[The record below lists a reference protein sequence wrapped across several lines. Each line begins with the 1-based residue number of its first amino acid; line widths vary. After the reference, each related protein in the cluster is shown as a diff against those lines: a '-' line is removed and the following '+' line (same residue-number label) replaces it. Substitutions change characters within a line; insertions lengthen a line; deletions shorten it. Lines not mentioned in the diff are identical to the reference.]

1 MMAEMKKLVSAVHL
15 QDLLFCFGLAI
26 VLLVFILFEP
36 LNAMYKAL
44 NSDHGIIMSFIK
56 FAVLA
61 TTGEVLGVRI
71 KRGFYRLSG
80 FGLVPRALVWGF
92 LGMTI
97 HMAFVVFSVGTPAF
111 LEYLGVHGS
120 KSVLHAQEMSFFK
133 VLLAFAVSVTMNLIY
148 APVMMTMH
156 KITDAHIEHHG
167 GSLTA
172 LVRPIQVGNMMAAIN
187 WQVQW
192 HFVFKKTIPLFWIP
206 AHTVTFLL
214 PPAYRVLFAA
224 MLGILLGVIL
234 AVASVKGRA

>member
-1 MMAEMKKLVSAVHL
+1 MKKLVSAVRL
-15 QDLLFCFGLAI
+15 QDILFCFLLTI
-26 VLLVFILFEP
+26 VFLLFVIFEP
-36 LNAMYKAL
+36 LNTIYKAL
-44 NSDHGIIMSFIK
+44 NSDHGIIMSFLK

-71 KRGFYRLSG
+71 KRGFYKLSG
-80 FGLVPRALVWGF
+80 FGLVPRALVWGL

-111 LEYLGVHGS
+111 LEYLGIHGS
-120 KSVLHAQEMSFFK
+120 RSVLHAQGMSFFK
-133 VLLAFAVSVTMNLIY
+133 VMVAFAVSVTMNLIY

-156 KITDAHIEHHG
+156 KVTDAHIEHHG

-172 LVRPIQVGNMMAAIN
+172 MVRPMQMGNLMAAIN

-206 AHTVTFLL
+206 AHTITFLL
-214 PPAYRVLFAA
+214 PPEYRVLFAA
-224 MLGILLGVIL
+224 VLGILLGVIL